1 MYIKAWHKINP
12 PIPQI
17 NLLQAGTAQDLPPV
31 LGKFKIRC
39 QRDLAASSAERLP
52 PLELSRSFML
62 LFKKKFLPA
71 IRAGVKTQTIRLWNV
86 LRYRAG
92 QRSYIPGAGYI
103 RIETIDRV
111 TLDELTE
118 TDAQLDGFD
127 SLAALHAEL
136 QTMYADELAAGQQ
149 AYRVSFHLLPQESQP
164 DA

>member
-1 MYIKAWHKINP
+1 
-12 PIPQI
+12 
-17 NLLQAGTAQDLPPV
+17 
-31 LGKFKIRC
+31 
-39 QRDLAASSAERLP
+39 
-52 PLELSRSFML
+52 ML

-71 IRAGVKTQTIRLWNV
+71 IRAGTKTQTVRLWKV

-118 TDAQLDGFD
+118 TDAALDGFE
-127 SLAALHAEL
+127 SLTALREEL
-136 QTMYADELAAGQQ
+136 QTMYAEELAAGHQ
-149 AYRVSFHLLPQESQP
+149 AYRVTFRLLLQEPQP